1 MRPKGVAHFAERKAA
16 FDGLDERG
24 RQRSS
29 ASGYLTKP
37 TRIDGRMRVGMVS
50 AAGEEG
56 LQRNHFRRQDTS
68 P

>member
-29 ASGYLTKP
+29 ATMYP
-37 TRIDGRMRVGMVS
+37 T
-50 AAGEEG
+50 EP
-56 LQRNHFRRQDTS
+56 T
-68 P
+68 